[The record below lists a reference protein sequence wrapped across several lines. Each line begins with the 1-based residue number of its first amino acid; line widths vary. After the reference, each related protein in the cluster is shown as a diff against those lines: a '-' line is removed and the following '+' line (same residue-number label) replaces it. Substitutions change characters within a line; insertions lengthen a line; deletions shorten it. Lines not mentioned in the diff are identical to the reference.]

1 MQRRVIKDAFPPM
14 IKFLDKQAQVSI
26 KSGPLHSHSQIFKL
40 QLTVLRNLGS
50 LCKQLEVSDTN
61 LSPLVLVCGQYLSF
75 RQPKELQQV
84 SEAHFISRILTFL
97 TTLYSKLIKTM
108 FQRLFYRP
116 HLSPHHHQAIPV
128 ASTKSTEWTGN
139 KGDGALSLL
148 TREFIALP
156 NRECEHCERREILLP
171 PVEEAFKQT
180 MLCFV
185 NTSYPSFLFLVP
197 SSKRGISKKFENV
210 IYRSRSVCIGK
221 KNCFRG
227 L

>member
-26 KSGPLHSHSQIFKL
+26 KSGPLYSHSQIFKL

-75 RQPKELQQV
+75 RQPKELQRV

-97 TTLYSKLIKTM
+97 TTLYSKLIKTI

-156 NRECEHCERREILLP
+156 
-171 PVEEAFKQT
+171 
-180 MLCFV
+180 
-185 NTSYPSFLFLVP
+185 
-197 SSKRGISKKFENV
+197 
-210 IYRSRSVCIGK
+210 
-221 KNCFRG
+221 G
-227 L
+227 LTRYCQQRV

>member
-1 MQRRVIKDAFPPM
+1 MFLIALPFLKLQVVAIKAVNVLSTMAGASGTFMQRRVIKDAFPPM

-26 KSGPLHSHSQIFKL
+26 KSGPHYSHSQIFKL

-84 SEAHFISRILTFL
+84 SEAHFVSRILTFL
-97 TTLYSKLIKTM
+97 TSLYSKLIKTI

-148 TREFIALP
+148 TREFVALP
-156 NRECEHCERREILLP
+156 RSYSLLP
-171 PVEEAFKQT
+171 TESVSNVNEEKFCYLQWKK
-180 MLCFV
+180 
-185 NTSYPSFLFLVP
+185 PSN
-197 SSKRGISKKFENV
+197 KRC
-210 IYRSRSVCIGK
+210 YA
-221 KNCFRG
+221 